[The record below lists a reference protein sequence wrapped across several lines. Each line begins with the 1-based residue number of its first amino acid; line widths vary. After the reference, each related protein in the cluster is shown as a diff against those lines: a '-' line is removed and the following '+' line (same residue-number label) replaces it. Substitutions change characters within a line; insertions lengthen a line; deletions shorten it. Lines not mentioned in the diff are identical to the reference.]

1 MIDHIDLLRELAAID
16 EQVMQTSLN
25 LQALLNQTEPPN
37 LNYENTLF
45 LYDGDPIITKKLVQS
60 NIKNCLLYPSH
71 SYLAVNKFL
80 VSDCNH
86 LHLILELNDFRY
98 REVQDIFDHIVVI
111 NEPTMYEELK
121 DSYQNLEYIEI

>member
-1 MIDHIDLLRELAAID
+1 MIDNIDLLKELAAID

-25 LQALLNQTEPPN
+25 LQALLNEIETPN

-45 LYDGDPIITKKLVQS
+45 FYDGDPIITKKLVES

-80 VSDCNH
+80 VSDYNH

-98 REVQDIFDHIVVI
+98 REVQDVFDHIVVI
-111 NEPTMYEELK
+111 NEPAMYEELK